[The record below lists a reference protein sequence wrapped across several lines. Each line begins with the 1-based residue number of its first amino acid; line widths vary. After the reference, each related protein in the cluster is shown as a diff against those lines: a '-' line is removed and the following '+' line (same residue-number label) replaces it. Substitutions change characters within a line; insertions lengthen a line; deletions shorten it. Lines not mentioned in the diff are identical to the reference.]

1 MVCSGQGE
9 NVLQLVVAVLAIA
22 LIKSASY
29 AFGNVLFTY
38 LKGALSG
45 RMTQVEPKPK
55 NGGT

>member
-1 MVCSGQGE
+1 MVCSGQRE
-9 NVLQLVVAVLAIA
+9 NVLQFVVVVLAIA
-22 LIKSASY
+22 LIKPASY

-55 NGGT
+55 NVGT